1 MERIRK
7 YFYKDGFTLME
18 TIERDKRNV
27 PFSFLY
33 YTDGNKHV
41 RTYMACYDGEQY
53 TNCQREQNG
62 NVTVIFKNHDLGIG
76 PLVCEKTFY
85 TPTDFGMVKRCEV
98 CKHPVI
104 LTFDAEHHCDIPIT
118 TDTCRYRGEIDHIPT
133 NYATAILSL
142 SREKTEQQS
151 LCITRLSANMYYLYA
166 VESTEPLEFEV
177 YNAGGG
183 LINGCI
189 TGSTTIGITSD
200 RPRTV
205 QYVLVPKSSNTWRFS
220 IQVINI

>member
-18 TIERDKRNV
+18 TIEREKRNV

-85 TPTDFGMVKRCEV
+85 TPTDLAWSRE
-98 CKHPVI
+98 
-104 LTFDAEHHCDIPIT
+104 A
-118 TDTCRYRGEIDHIPT
+118 RY
-133 NYATAILSL
+133 ASILSY
-142 SREKTEQQS
+142 SPS
-151 LCITRLSANMYYLYA
+151 M
-166 VESTEPLEFEV
+166 P
-177 YNAGGG
+177 
-183 LINGCI
+183 
-189 TGSTTIGITSD
+189 
-200 RPRTV
+200 
-205 QYVLVPKSSNTWRFS
+205 
-220 IQVINI
+220 NIIVTYR